1 MPTAPV
7 ITEETALPPVPAL
20 PLNAIL
26 PGDARTVLA
35 GLPDASVD
43 LIVTSPPYAD
53 QRVDTYGGVKPDASA
68 TLFLP
73 CSVMAQVPRLLPS
86 MSPC

>member
-1 MPTAPV
+1 MPTSPV
-7 ITEETALPPVPAL
+7 IMEEPVLYTIPAL

-26 PGDARTVLA
+26 PGDARAVLVT
-35 GLPDASVD
+35 LPDASVD

-68 TLFLP
+68 TRFLP